1 MPTNRKPVAALA
13 GAFLAAAVFGAPSAA
28 GKKTE
33 EGQGRG
39 GVRVTRIH
47 AVVAPLLEQAY
58 AHYLRGDY
66 AAAGDAYRRLLAAE
80 PENSDA
86 LHGLAAVLLR
96 QDDEAGA
103 AGYYRQ
109 ALDADPTDTLAQAWL
124 IGRQGA
130 IDPARAES
138 RLKAILATQP
148 DFFPA
153 NAVLGNLYAAQNR
166 WREAQAAYLR
176 ACSVEPDDPDILFN
190 LAVSHDRLRETETAR
205 RYYALAIEAAGRR
218 PAGFDRARV
227 AARLEA
233 IRP

>member
-1 MPTNRKPVAALA
+1 MPMNRKTIVAFA
-13 GAFLAAAVFGAPSAA
+13 GAFLAAAALGAPPAA
-28 GKKTE
+28 DKKSGE
-33 EGQGRG
+33 AQGG
-39 GVRVTRIH
+39 IRVTKAR
-47 AVVAPLLEQAY
+47 AAVAPLLEQAY
-58 AHYLRGDY
+58 ANYLRRDY

-96 QDDEAGA
+96 QGDEAGA

-109 ALDADPTDTLAQAWL
+109 ALDADPTDTLAHAWL

-130 IDPARAES
+130 IDPERAES

-148 DFFPA
+148 DLFPA

-176 ACSVEPDDPDILFN
+176 ACSVEPEDPDILFN
-190 LAVSHDRLRETETAR
+190 LAVSHDQLRETGSAR

-218 PAGFDRARV
+218 PAGFDRAR
-227 AARLEA
+227 AATRLEA